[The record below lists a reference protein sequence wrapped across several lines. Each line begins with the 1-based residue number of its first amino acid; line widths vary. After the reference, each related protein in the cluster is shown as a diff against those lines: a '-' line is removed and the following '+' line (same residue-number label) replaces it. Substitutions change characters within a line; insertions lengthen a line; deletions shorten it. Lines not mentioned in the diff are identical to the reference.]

1 LNIVIKLYLKK
12 YYVAARIIRKQHAQA
27 IFRHSKLLQKTSS
40 TNKYLAFG
48 RKKAAKVETQ
58 RKLDATQ
65 NLLVARPVISLAA
78 C

>member
-1 LNIVIKLYLKK
+1 MSRRASFANSMHRLFSDTVNFCK
-12 YYVAARIIRKQHAQA
+12 
-27 IFRHSKLLQKTSS
+27 KTSS

-65 NLLVARPVISLAA
+65 NLLVARPAISLAA